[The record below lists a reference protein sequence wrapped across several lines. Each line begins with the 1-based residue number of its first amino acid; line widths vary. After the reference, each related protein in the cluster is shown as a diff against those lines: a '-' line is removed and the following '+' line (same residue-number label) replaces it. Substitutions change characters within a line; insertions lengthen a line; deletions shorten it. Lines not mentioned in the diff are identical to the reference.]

1 MKNDK
6 LGKSVVLLGEERFRG
21 IKDNRAP
28 AMFMLFHELGHC
40 IYDPVQRDPAVAKKY
55 HRDREKAIAA
65 GEVIKEERMADEIAA
80 DYLGCDVAI
89 EGLEFLSFNTC
100 VVLVSIGIILN
111 RCDSFFDFH
120 QDFPDF
126 LPFPFPVIINPA
138 FSLLAHT
145 TTSSSNESFI

>member
-1 MKNDK
+1 MQEQILTGIEQQGHSRDT
-6 LGKSVVLLGEERFRG
+6 VLLLT
-21 IKDNRAP
+21 P
-28 AMFMLFHELGHC
+28 
-40 IYDPVQRDPAVAKKY
+40 
-55 HRDREKAIAA
+55 
-65 GEVIKEERMADEIAA
+65 
-80 DYLGCDVAI
+80 
-89 EGLEFLSFNTC
+89 FLSFNTC

-126 LPFPFPVIINPA
+126 LPFPFPVIIDPA